1 MSSMAAARALKI
13 AVLALCVSTAA
24 VQLPSVLDPSS
35 APTTTA
41 TSAEASSRP
50 LDDGAILK
58 IFPPLIVMEALFVA
72 VPFVVHRHGRRG
84 NIRRLRES
92 SSELV
97 AFALCVV
104 VGLLEHFLLAQ
115 QPAGGEA
122 VGGRAAAALGL
133 AALRVLPASAAATFF
148 LGAALVY
155 AHVGG
160 GGDGPVPEHAVR
172 ILSAMTLE
180 AAAALIGIMATVV
193 CYSS

>member
-1 MSSMAAARALKI
+1 MAAARAIKI
-13 AVLALCVSTAA
+13 AILALCVSTAA
-24 VQLPSVLDPSS
+24 VHLPSVLDPSS
-35 APTTTA
+35 APTATA

-58 IFPPLIVMEALFVA
+58 ILPPLIVMEALFVA

-84 NIRRLRES
+84 NIRRLRRES

-104 VGLLEHFLLAQ
+104 AGLLEHFLLAQ

-122 VGGRAAAALGL
+122 VGGRAALGL

-160 GGDGPVPEHAVR
+160 GGGGPVPEHAVR

-180 AAAALIGIMATVV
+180 AAAALIGIMATAV